1 MLDFIRHGEAGDNT
15 VINGNAATIDAAIQT
30 GVSQIDGALAQ
41 FPVAVFDDFVSA
53 LGGSL

>member
-1 MLDFIRHGEAGDNT
+1 LIT
-15 VINGNAATIDAAIQT
+15 GNAATIDTAIQT

-41 FPVAVFDDFVSA
+41 FPVAVFDDFVTA